1 MHFLI
6 DGDKMLREITQQ
18 IIEILNKATPAL
30 DSAGLNGTERQAVVD
45 TLNKLIDIN
54 QTNLDILYPD
64 RNKVYAHGVPSN
76 RVTVQ
81 YIK

>member
-1 MHFLI
+1 
-6 DGDKMLREITQQ
+6 MLLEITQQ

-30 DSAGLNGTERQAVVD
+30 DSADLNGTERQEVVD

-64 RNKVYAHGVPSN
+64 RKKVP
-76 RVTVQ
+76 VQ
-81 YIK
+81 YVK

>member
-1 MHFLI
+1 
-6 DGDKMLREITQQ
+6 MLQEITQQ
-18 IIEILNKATPAL
+18 IIEILNKTITTL
-30 DSAGLNGTERQAVVD
+30 DSADLNGTERQEVVD

-64 RNKVYAHGVPSN
+64 RNKVYAYGVPSN

-81 YIK
+81 YVK

>member
-1 MHFLI
+1 
-6 DGDKMLREITQQ
+6 MLHEITEQ

-30 DSAGLNGTERQAVVD
+30 DSADLNGTERQEVVD

-64 RNKVYAHGVPSN
+64 RNKVYAYGVPSN
-76 RVTVQ
+76 KVTVQ